1 MADRQRPDGSSS
13 PGTPTGAAPVLL
25 YDGACGLCA
34 SSVQLVLR
42 HDPDGPLRF
51 ASLQGPFGRAVV
63 ARHDALHG
71 VDSMIWVEPSGPAT
85 AGAEAGTPL
94 ERVYVRSDAVLR
106 VCGYL
111 GGAWSLLGIGA
122 IVPRAL
128 RDGLYA
134 LVARHR
140 HALARPV
147 CVLPTDAQRAR
158 FID

>member
-1 MADRQRPDGSSS
+1 MTDRQRPDGSSS
-13 PGTPTGAAPVLL
+13 SGTPTGAPVLL

-42 HDPDGPLRF
+42 HDPHGPLRF
-51 ASLQGPFGRAVV
+51 ASLQGAFGRAVV
-63 ARHDALHG
+63 ARHEALRG
-71 VDSMIWVEPSGPAT
+71 VDSMVWVEPSGPAT
-85 AGAEAGTPL
+85 AGGGPAGAPL

-122 IVPRAL
+122 VVPRAL

-140 HALARPV
+140 HALATPV